1 MGFIEMEKLRISRD
15 RLSELR
21 EEKRII
27 IEKLKES
34 SDPDSPG
41 DYTDHES
48 LIKYKEINKRINA
61 IMQAIKDLQGIDS
74 NDIIQ

>member
-1 MGFIEMEKLRISRD
+1 MGFIEMEKLRICRD
-15 RLSELR
+15 RLNELR

-34 SDPDSPG
+34 PDPDSPG
-41 DYTDHES
+41 DYTDNES